1 MSHPAGLGRT
11 APNRGSTWLGRRP
24 LRTRLLA
31 SMLLLLTLACLAV
44 GLATTLA
51 LRGFLLN
58 RLDQQLRAAGS
69 RYAVSLEYGATAPSG
84 PGDTAAAGTPRRD
97 ADAVPNDGDAQIP
110 AGGFGQVA
118 GQAVG
123 TLGGRVV
130 DGQLAQAGV
139 VTDDGQRP
147 LITAADA
154 RKLAALRPARDPH
167 SVHLDVLGN
176 YRVLTDSGR
185 DGDVLLTGLPAAGV
199 NDAVERL
206 AVVELVVFTATLLA
220 TGLAGAVLVRLSLR
234 PLHQVTSTA
243 QRVAALP
250 LASGDVALR
259 DRALPRDSGTEVGQL
274 GAAFDHMLDHVETA
288 LTQREATENR
298 LRQFIADASHELR
311 TPLAAIRSHTELALR
326 TPEPLPGQVDH
337 SLRRVESESARMA
350 ALVDDLLL
358 LARLDA
364 GRPLAH
370 DPVDLSRLAIDAIS
384 DARAAGPDHRWSLDL
399 PEDPVVV
406 PGDEHRLHQVLANL
420 LTNARTHTPA
430 GSEVT
435 VAVAVRREAEANG
448 ATAELTVSDT
458 GPGIPAGLRPRIF
471 ERFTRGDSARSRA
484 AGSTGL
490 GLAIVAAVTN
500 AHGGTVETTRE
511 DGHTVFRVRLPG

>member
-139 VTDDGQRP
+139 VTDDGARP

-326 TPEPLPGQVDH
+326 TPEPLPGQVDQI
-337 SLRRVESESARMA
+337 
-350 ALVDDLLL
+350 
-358 LARLDA
+358 
-364 GRPLAH
+364 GRAH
-370 DPVDLSRLAIDAIS
+370 V
-384 DARAAGPDHRWSLDL
+384 
-399 PEDPVVV
+399 
-406 PGDEHRLHQVLANL
+406 
-420 LTNARTHTPA
+420 
-430 GSEVT
+430 
-435 VAVAVRREAEANG
+435 
-448 ATAELTVSDT
+448 
-458 GPGIPAGLRPRIF
+458 
-471 ERFTRGDSARSRA
+471 
-484 AGSTGL
+484 
-490 GLAIVAAVTN
+490 
-500 AHGGTVETTRE
+500 
-511 DGHTVFRVRLPG
+511 